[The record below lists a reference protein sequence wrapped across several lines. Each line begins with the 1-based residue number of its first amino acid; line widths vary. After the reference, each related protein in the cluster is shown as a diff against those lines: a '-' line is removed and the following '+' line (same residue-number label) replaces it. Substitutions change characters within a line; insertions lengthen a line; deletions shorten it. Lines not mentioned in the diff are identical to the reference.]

1 MTLRWLLAK
10 VGRKPVAGSRMAGFT
25 LLELVVTATVL
36 LILAS
41 AVIPLV
47 KNSLR
52 RDKELELH
60 RDLREMRMAIDA
72 YKAAADQQ
80 KIKPPPQENNG
91 YPESLESLVEGAPLT
106 GSPTRKM
113 RFLRR
118 IPMDPFTGKAEWGL
132 RSITDEPDS
141 TSWGGSSVYDVYSLA
156 PGKGAN
162 GIPYKD
168 W

>member
-1 MTLRWLLAK
+1 MIGFGASRHRQPLA
-10 VGRKPVAGSRMAGFT
+10 GGHARGFT

-41 AVIPLV
+41 AIIPLA

-72 YKAAADQQ
+72 YKAAVDQQ
-80 KIKPPPQENNG
+80 KIKTPPSENNG
-91 YPESLESLVEGAPLT
+91 YPESLQVLVEGAPLT

-118 IPMDPFTGKAEWGL
+118 VPVDPFTGKAEWGL
-132 RSITDEPDS
+132 RSVNDEPDS
-141 TSWGGSSVYDVYSLA
+141 SSWGGGSVYDVYSLA

-162 GIPYKD
+162 GIAYKD